1 MSLFP
6 HIPSSI
12 SSVPWQSIDKLA
24 SPLFRVR
31 GVQPWETK
39 VGMRGVAHREEQL
52 GSSGSYRI
60 TGLDTSAAG
69 GVPLSERVS
78 TGLLAGEKVKTVAR
92 YVFSIAAGP
101 DLTTRFGHLL
111 FADPA
116 SDASILSPSDRSRFT
131 AESISASSI
140 YNSKPVLLPTY
151 VYHQAPVSS

>member
-12 SSVPWQSIDKLA
+12 SSIPWQSIDELA

-60 TGLDTSAAG
+60 TGLDY
-69 GVPLSERVS
+69 
-78 TGLLAGEKVKTVAR
+78 LAGRRRSQDGRSVCLP
-92 YVFSIAAGP
+92 IAAGFG
-101 DLTTRFGHLL
+101 LTIRFGHLV
-111 FADPA
+111 FSDPN

-131 AESISASSI
+131 AENLPGSSI
-140 YNSKPVLLPTY
+140 HNSKPVLLPTY
-151 VYHQAPVSS
+151 VYHKTPVSS

>member
-52 GSSGSYRI
+52 GSSGSYRT
-60 TGLDTSAAG
+60 TGSETAAG
-69 GVPLSERVS
+69 GVPLTERVA
-78 TGLLAGEKVKTVAR
+78 TVLLAGEGVRTVAR
-92 YVFSIAAGP
+92 YVSSIAAGP

-111 FADPA
+111 FPDPN
-116 SDASILSPSDRSRFT
+116 SDASILSPTDRSRFT
-131 AESISASSI
+131 AESISASPI

-151 VYHQAPVSS
+151 VYHQTPVSC